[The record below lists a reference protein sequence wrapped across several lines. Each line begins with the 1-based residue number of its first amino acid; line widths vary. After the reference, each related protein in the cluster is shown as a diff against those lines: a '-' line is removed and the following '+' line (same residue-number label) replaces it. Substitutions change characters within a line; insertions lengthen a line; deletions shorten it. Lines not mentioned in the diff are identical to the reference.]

1 MLRETFLYLLSAA
14 VLQNLV
20 LHTGFGT
27 SLLVRTAKRDKGSWF
42 FLLLITLFSLLT
54 VLVMFP
60 LDRWLGLT
68 WSVKVYRPVLAVGVT
83 SVLYLLA
90 CLILKQGFPRLY
102 VRYSHILPSAAFN
115 NLVVAVALIINHQFS
130 MELVPALGFALGS
143 CIGFCLLTVCVRF
156 CIDRTDHQDMPEAFR
171 GLPIHMIFLGILAL
185 AFMGFSSPYNF

>member
-68 WSVKVYRPVLAVGVT
+68 WSVKVYRPVLTVGAT

-90 CLILKQGFPRLY
+90 CLILKKGFPHLY
-102 VRYSHILPSAAFN
+102 VRYAHSLPAAAFN
-115 NLVVAVALIINHQFS
+115 NLVVAVALIINHQLP
-130 MELVPALGFALGS
+130 MQLLPALGFALGS
-143 CIGFCLLTVCVRF
+143 CLGFCLLTACVRF
-156 CIDRTDHQDMPEAFR
+156 CIDRTDHEDLPEAFR
-171 GLPIHMIFLGILAL
+171 GLPIHMLFLGILAL
-185 AFMGFSSPYNF
+185 DRKSVV